1 MALNIQT
8 PTAKVLLISA
18 PSKDIEI
25 NKTHIAKIAS
35 DIVTFTDVFT
45 SKKDSTKQFQIAQIK
60 VCIDGFTPFNASIL
74 SEKHNE
80 FATKYSVDSEI
91 KVFVNRNEKGYMY
104 AEL

>member
-25 NKTHIAKIAS
+25 NKTHLAKIAS
-35 DIVTFTDVFT
+35 DSVTFTDVFT
-45 SKKDSTKQFQIAQIK
+45 SKKDATKQFQIAQIK
-60 VCIDGFTPFNASIL
+60 VAIEGFNAFNASIL
-74 SEKHNE
+74 SEKHDE
-80 FATKYSVDSEI
+80 FATKYSLGSEI